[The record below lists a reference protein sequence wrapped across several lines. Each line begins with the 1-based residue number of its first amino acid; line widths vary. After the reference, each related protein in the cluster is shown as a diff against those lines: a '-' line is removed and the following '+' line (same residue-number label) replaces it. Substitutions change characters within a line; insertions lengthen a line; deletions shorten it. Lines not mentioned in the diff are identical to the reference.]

1 MKCVFILFQ
10 IVFVFISH
18 FTFAQKQDCVIKLVR
33 LEYEKS
39 IEHKSSMMKDSILA
53 AAKTTNN
60 ILVSNTEIKR
70 FEKKIDT
77 SFITNSEYIYKTTL
91 QIVLKDKA
99 VSRLSNL
106 EIPLSCGIPVGVY
119 INEKEVFRFSLWNI
133 ISSFGSE
140 TITAN
145 LWGNKLV
152 LQNQKP
158 NIADSSKKNLMENNI
173 ILNCLSNR

>member
-1 MKCVFILFQ
+1 
-10 IVFVFISH
+10 
-18 FTFAQKQDCVIKLVR
+18 
-33 LEYEKS
+33 
-39 IEHKSSMMKDSILA
+39 MKDSILA

-60 ILVSNTEIKR
+60 ILVSDTEINR

-106 EIPLSCGIPVGVY
+106 DIPLSCGIPVGVY
-119 INEKEVFRFSLWNI
+119 INEKEEFRFSLWNI

-152 LQNQKP
+152 LQNQLP
-158 NIADSSKKNLMENNI
+158 NNADSSINFLMKNNVF
-173 ILNCLSNR
+173 LNCLYKR